1 MSTRK
6 WSPILRLPSK
16 LLSIVLVANIA
27 GGCSSFTKTPWKDL
41 KPISL
46 VPTKI
51 NDASSEP
58 RTKPLTIKEQRKLCL
73 STAEQL
79 VQSQHWAEAVKL
91 FEKAEALGKP
101 GQSLDRELAPA
112 YAANGQ
118 FPQAIDRYQKL
129 LAKNPRDIDLEIN
142 LAWTLMESGDS
153 QSAEQHLRNA
163 ISKQPS
169 NPSAIS
175 NLAVLMTRTGRTPEA
190 FELFKQVVSESAAH
204 HNIGVLMLDLGHE
217 EAARV
222 AFENAVASPGAS
234 AQSKQFLAALQSPG
248 IVRE

>member
-1 MSTRK
+1 MAFASC
-6 WSPILRLPSK
+6 
-16 LLSIVLVANIA
+16 IA
-27 GGCSSFTKTPWKDL
+27 CGCSTLTKPSWSDFKS
-41 KPISL
+41 ISL
-46 VPTKI
+46 VPTRVQEG
-51 NDASSEP
+51 SSEP
-58 RTKPLTIKEQRKLCL
+58 RSKPLTVKEQRKLCL

-91 FEKAEALGKP
+91 FEKAESLGKP
-101 GQSLDRELAPA
+101 GQTLDRELASA

-118 FPQAIDRYQKL
+118 FPQSIERYQKL
-129 LAKNPRDIDLEIN
+129 LAKNPKDIDLEIN

-163 ISKQPS
+163 IAKQPA

-204 HNIGVLMLDLGHE
+204 HNIGVLMLDLGQE

-222 AFENAVASPGAS
+222 AFENAAASPGAS
-234 AQSKQFLAALQSPG
+234 TQSKQFLAALQSPG
-248 IVRE
+248 VTR